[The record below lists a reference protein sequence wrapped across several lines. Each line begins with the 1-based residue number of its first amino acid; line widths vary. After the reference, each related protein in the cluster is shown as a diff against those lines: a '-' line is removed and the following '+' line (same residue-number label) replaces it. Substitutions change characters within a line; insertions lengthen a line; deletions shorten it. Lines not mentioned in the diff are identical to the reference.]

1 MKKSTIQYL
10 SLPTAALLTLVG
22 CSHDNHRDDEM
33 AVAEPVIQQIDDIC
47 QAPAMQAYLQNSTKQ
62 SILNAAM
69 SQMTDADPNQRLAIQ
84 NTIGQQLNTLQI
96 TTQNATNFADSCM
109 ADVHITVSPQDLANA
124 EFAFARSG
132 VTLLQRASQDQVEFY
147 NGTIVAKQITYQM
160 VNGNVVMYGNNHN
173 AIRLIADILAAST
186 SSLPQVSIQSDVTAR
201 PQAIERLPEAP
212 IAMPSNPQIAMPS
225 NPQEDSSVTTH
236 IEQKPAPNAQ
246 VSSRPRSETSSNNSA
261 QTPTQNSVGQS
272 SAAGSTPRVNRDSQA
287 KANTERTT
295 ERSTS
300 KTPQDLAHPQPPTV
314 NASSDGK
321 TSISIVESN
330 ETY

>member
-1 MKKSTIQYL
+1 M
-10 SLPTAALLTLVG
+10 
-22 CSHDNHRDDEM
+22 
-33 AVAEPVIQQIDDIC
+33 
-47 QAPAMQAYLQNSTKQ
+47 
-62 SILNAAM
+62 
-69 SQMTDADPNQRLAIQ
+69 
-84 NTIGQQLNTLQI
+84 
-96 TTQNATNFADSCM
+96 
-109 ADVHITVSPQDLANA
+109 ANA

-186 SSLPQVSIQSDVTAR
+186 SSLPQVSIQPDVTAR
-201 PQAIERLPEAP
+201 PQAIERLPETP
-212 IAMPSNPQIAMPS
+212 IAMPS

-246 VSSRPRSETSSNNSA
+246 VSSRPRSEKPSNNSA

-272 SAAGSTPRVNRDSQA
+272 SATGSTPRVDRDSQA

-300 KTPQDLAHPQPPTV
+300 KTPQDLAHPQPPTA

>member
-10 SLPTAALLTLVG
+10 SLPTAALLTLAG

-33 AVAEPVIQQIDDIC
+33 AVAEPVVQQIDDIC
-47 QAPAMQAYLQNSTKQ
+47 QAPAMQANLQNGIKQ
-62 SILNAAM
+62 SILDAVM

-109 ADVHITVSPQDLANA
+109 ADVHITVNPQDLANA

-173 AIRLIADILAAST
+173 AILLIADILAAST

-212 IAMPSNPQIAMPS
+212 IAMPSNPQ
-225 NPQEDSSVTTH
+225 EDSSVTTY

-246 VSSRPRSETSSNNSA
+246 VSSRPRSKMSSNNSA

-272 SAAGSTPRVNRDSQA
+272 SAAGSTPRVDRDSQA

-295 ERSTS
+295 ERSANKTS
-300 KTPQDLAHPQPPTV
+300 QDLPHPQPPTA

>member
-10 SLPTAALLTLVG
+10 SLPTAALLTLAG

-33 AVAEPVIQQIDDIC
+33 AVAEPVVQQIDDIC
-47 QAPAMQAYLQNSTKQ
+47 QAPAMQANLQNGIKQ
-62 SILNAAM
+62 SILDATI

-109 ADVHITVSPQDLANA
+109 ADVHVTVNPQDLANA

-186 SSLPQVSIQSDVTAR
+186 SSLPQVSIQPDVTAR
-201 PQAIERLPEAP
+201 PQAIERLPETP
-212 IAMPSNPQIAMPS
+212 IAMPS
-225 NPQEDSSVTTH
+225 NPQEDSSVTTY

-246 VSSRPRSETSSNNSA
+246 VSSRPRSEMSSNNSA

-272 SAAGSTPRVNRDSQA
+272 SAAGSTPRVDRDSQA

-295 ERSTS
+295 ERSANKTS
-300 KTPQDLAHPQPPTV
+300 QDLPHPQPPTA

>member
-22 CSHDNHRDDEM
+22 CSNDNRRDDEM

-47 QAPAMQAYLQNSTKQ
+47 QAPAMQANLQNGIKQ
-62 SILNAAM
+62 SILDATI

-84 NTIGQQLNTLQI
+84 NTIGQKLNTLQI

-186 SSLPQVSIQSDVTAR
+186 SSLPQVSIQPDVTAR

-212 IAMPSNPQIAMPS
+212 IAMPS

-246 VSSRPRSETSSNNSA
+246 VSSRPRSETPSNNSA
-261 QTPTQNSVGQS
+261 QTHTQNSVGQS
-272 SAAGSTPRVNRDSQA
+272 SAAGSTPRVDRDSQA

-300 KTPQDLAHPQPPTV
+300 KTPQDLAHPQPPTA

>member
-1 MKKSTIQYL
+1 MSIFMKKSTIQYL

-22 CSHDNHRDDEM
+22 CSHDNRRDDEM
-33 AVAEPVIQQIDDIC
+33 AVAEPVVQQIDDIC
-47 QAPAMQAYLQNSTKQ
+47 QAPAMQAYLQNSIKQ

-69 SQMTDADPNQRLAIQ
+69 SQMVGADPNQSLAMQ
-84 NTIGQQLNTLQI
+84 NTLGQQLNTLQI

-109 ADVHITVSPQDLANA
+109 VDVHVTVSPQDLVNA

-132 VTLLQRASQDQVEFY
+132 ATLMQRASQDQVELY

-173 AIRLIADILAAST
+173 AIRLIADILVASAG
-186 SSLPQVSIQSDVTAR
+186 SLPQVSIQSDVTAR

-212 IAMPSNPQIAMPS
+212 IAMPSNPQ
-225 NPQEDSSVTTH
+225 EDSSVTTH

-246 VSSRPRSETSSNNSA
+246 VSSRPRSATPSNNSA

-272 SAAGSTPRVNRDSQA
+272 SAAGSTPRVDRDSQA

-300 KTPQDLAHPQPPTV
+300 KTPQDLAHPQPPTA

>member
-10 SLPTAALLTLVG
+10 SLPTAALLTLAG

-33 AVAEPVIQQIDDIC
+33 AVAEPVVQQIDDIC
-47 QAPAMQAYLQNSTKQ
+47 QAPAMQANLQNGIKQ
-62 SILNAAM
+62 SILDAVM

-109 ADVHITVSPQDLANA
+109 ADVHITVNPQDLANA

-173 AIRLIADILAAST
+173 AILLIADILVAST

-212 IAMPSNPQIAMPS
+212 IAMPSNPQ
-225 NPQEDSSVTTH
+225 EDSSVTTY

-246 VSSRPRSETSSNNSA
+246 VSSRPRSEMSSNNSA

-272 SAAGSTPRVNRDSQA
+272 SAAGSTPRVDRDSQA

-295 ERSTS
+295 ERTTERSANKTS
-300 KTPQDLAHPQPPTV
+300 QDLPHPQPPTA

>member
-10 SLPTAALLTLVG
+10 SLPTAALLTLAG

-33 AVAEPVIQQIDDIC
+33 AVAEPVVQQIDDIC
-47 QAPAMQAYLQNSTKQ
+47 QAPAMQANLQNGIKQ
-62 SILNAAM
+62 SILDAVM

-109 ADVHITVSPQDLANA
+109 ADVHITVNPQDLANA

-173 AIRLIADILAAST
+173 AILLIADILVAST

-212 IAMPSNPQIAMPS
+212 IAMPSNPQ
-225 NPQEDSSVTTH
+225 EDSSVTTY

-246 VSSRPRSETSSNNSA
+246 VSSRPRSEMSSNNSA

-272 SAAGSTPRVNRDSQA
+272 SAAGSTPRVDRDSQA

-295 ERSTS
+295 ERSANKTS
-300 KTPQDLAHPQPPTV
+300 QDLPHPQPPTA

>member
-22 CSHDNHRDDEM
+22 CSHDNHHDDEM

-47 QAPAMQAYLQNSTKQ
+47 QASAMQAYLQNSIKQ

-69 SQMTDADPNQRLAIQ
+69 SQMVGADPNQSLAMQ
-84 NTIGQQLNTLQI
+84 NTLGQQLNTLQI

-109 ADVHITVSPQDLANA
+109 VDVHVTVSPQDLVNA

-132 VTLLQRASQDQVEFY
+132 ATLMQRASQDQVELY

-173 AIRLIADILAAST
+173 AIRLIADILVASAG
-186 SSLPQVSIQSDVTAR
+186 SLPQVSIQSDVTAR
-201 PQAIERLPEAP
+201 PQAIERLPET
-212 IAMPSNPQIAMPS
+212 SRSEPS

-246 VSSRPRSETSSNNSA
+246 VSSRPRSEMSSNNSA
-261 QTPTQNSVGQS
+261 QTPTQS
-272 SAAGSTPRVNRDSQA
+272 SAAQSSTSSSTPRVTRDNQTTQTS
-287 KANTERTT
+287 TERAT
-295 ERSTS
+295 ERATS
-300 KTPQDLAHPQPPTV
+300 EPTQAPARPQAPA